1 MTPIVYSYENTLSPA
16 LNRHGLTFLYFLNPL
31 TTIVLT
37 FQRIFY
43 GDTSVHSLVAPHAL
57 MQVLPTWSM
66 TTFFEINAG
75 LVGIMIIFFL
85 VAEVIF
91 GRLETNFESEL

>member
-1 MTPIVYSYENTLSPA
+1 
-16 LNRHGLTFLYFLNPL
+16 
-31 TTIVLT
+31 
-37 FQRIFY
+37 
-43 GDTSVHSLVAPHAL
+43 VAPHAL

>member
-1 MTPIVYSYENTLSPA
+1 MTK
-16 LNRHGLTFLYFLNPL
+16 
-31 TTIVLT
+31 
-37 FQRIFY
+37 
-43 GDTSVHSLVAPHAL
+43 
-57 MQVLPTWSM
+57 
-66 TTFFEINAG
+66 FFEINAG